1 MNKYKE
7 DWNAIE
13 GNIKWKFQNNELED
27 IYEAFVKERYETDF
41 DLHKDTIDWQ
51 NQIINLSKEQHSKTG
66 DKTAIIFP

>member
-13 GNIKWKFQNNELED
+13 GNIKWKFQDNELED

-41 DLHKDTIDWQ
+41 DLHKDTIDW
-51 NQIINLSKEQHSKTG
+51 
-66 DKTAIIFP
+66 